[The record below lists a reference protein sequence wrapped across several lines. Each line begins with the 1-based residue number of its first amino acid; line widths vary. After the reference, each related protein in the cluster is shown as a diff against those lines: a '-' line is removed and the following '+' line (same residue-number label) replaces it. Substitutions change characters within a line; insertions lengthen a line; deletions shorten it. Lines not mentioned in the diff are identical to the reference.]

1 MELIMSLENISE
13 LSRFFGKDSRYVL
26 AGGGNTSF
34 KDEKFLY
41 VKPRGMALADISA
54 SDFVK
59 MERNTLRVLFSAEVP
74 SDSDS
79 REKYVNK
86 LMMNAVSYDSKG
98 KPSVEAP
105 LHELVDFA
113 YVVHLH
119 PALVNGMTCGK
130 NGKEKAA
137 ELFPDAL
144 WIDYATPGYDLAK
157 AVSEKITEYKKRN
170 SKSPA
175 VIFIR
180 NHGVFAG
187 SDSVDGIKKIYAEIF
202 EKLEGFYKKQNLSI
216 ELNVNDID
224 METVA
229 KTAPA
234 LRAWLADET
243 AYASVNTLNP
253 FKAAEGPLTPDHVF
267 HAKSFAFS
275 SVNPDKNGI
284 AEFEKKYSFKP
295 AVVEIP
301 GKAVFCA
308 GKTYDEALTVAEL
321 AKDAALIQQ
330 LAEAFGGAVYI
341 GEKERKLLENY
352 DLSHC
357 CCRSSSSAKLK
368 RKIAVV
374 TGGAQGFGY
383 GIAEELVKAGVTV
396 VIADLNFDGADKA
409 AKKLCADFGRNK
421 AFALDV
427 NISSEESVARMMA
440 GLVAKCGGLD
450 ILVANAGVVR
460 AGSVKSMALKDWE
473 FVTDVNYTGYFLSTK
488 YAAQVMAIQNKE
500 GSFWTDIVQI
510 NSKSGLQGSNKNGA
524 YAGSKFGTIG
534 LTQSFA
540 MELIEDK
547 VKVNSVCPGNFFDG
561 PLWSDP
567 VKGLFVQY
575 LGSGKVPGAKTVADV
590 KKFYESKIPLNR
602 GCFPV
607 DVAKAIIYAVEQ
619 GYETGQA
626 IPVTGGQVMLN

>member
-1 MELIMSLENISE
+1 MSLENISE
-13 LSRFFGKDSRYVL
+13 LSRYFGKDSRYVL

-41 VKPRGMALADISA
+41 VKPSGLALADIKA

-59 MERNTLRVLFSAEVP
+59 MERSTIREIFSAKLPDDNEN
-74 SDSDS
+74 
-79 REKYVNK
+79 REKCVRK
-86 LMMNAVSYDSKG
+86 LMMDAVSYDSDG
-98 KPSVEAP
+98 TPSVESP
-105 LHELVDFA
+105 LHEIVDFA

-130 NGKEKAA
+130 NGKEKCA

-144 WIDYATPGYDLAK
+144 WIDYADPGYALAK
-157 AVSEKITEYKKRN
+157 VVSEKTAEYK
-170 SKSPA
+170 SKKAKCPSM
-175 VIFIR
+175 IFVR

-187 SDSVDGIKKIYAEIF
+187 ADSVDGIKNIYSEMF
-202 EKLEGFYKKQNLSI
+202 EKLEAFYKKQNVSLDLK
-216 ELNVNDID
+216 EQDID
-224 METVA
+224 MDFVVKA
-229 KTAPA
+229 APS
-234 LRAWLADET
+234 LRASLADET
-243 AYASVNTLNP
+243 AYATVTSLKP
-253 FKAAEGPLTPDHVF
+253 FKVAQGPLTPDHVF
-267 HAKSFAFS
+267 LSKSFALS
-275 SVNPDKNGI
+275 SDNPDK
-284 AEFEKKYSFKP
+284 AAVSAFEKKYSYKP
-295 AVVEIP
+295 AVIEVP
-301 GKAVFCA
+301 GKAVFCS
-308 GKTYDEALTVAEL
+308 GKTYNSALTVVEL

-330 LAEAFGGAVYI
+330 LAEAFGGAVYLS
-341 GEKERKLLENY
+341 EKGIQVLENY
-352 DLSHC
+352 KLPQC
-357 CCRSSSSAKLK
+357 CCLVSSGKLK
-368 RKIAVV
+368 RKIAIV

-383 GIAEELVKAGVTV
+383 GIAEELVKSGATV
-396 VIADLNFDGADKA
+396 VIADLNFEGADKA
-409 AKKLCADFGRNK
+409 AKKLCSDFGKNK

-427 NISSEESVARMMA
+427 NIASEESVAKMMNN
-440 GLVAKCGGLD
+440 LVAKCGGLD
-450 ILVANAGVVR
+450 LLVANAGVLK
-460 AGSVKSMALKDWE
+460 AGSVKSITLKDWE
-473 FVTDVNYTGYFLSTK
+473 FVTDINYTGYFLCSK
-488 YAAQVMAIQNKE
+488 YAAQVMSVQNAE

-575 LGSGKVPGAKTVADV
+575 LSSGKVPGAKTVADV
-590 KKFYESKIPLNR
+590 KKFYEAKIPLNR
-602 GCFPV
+602 GCFPA